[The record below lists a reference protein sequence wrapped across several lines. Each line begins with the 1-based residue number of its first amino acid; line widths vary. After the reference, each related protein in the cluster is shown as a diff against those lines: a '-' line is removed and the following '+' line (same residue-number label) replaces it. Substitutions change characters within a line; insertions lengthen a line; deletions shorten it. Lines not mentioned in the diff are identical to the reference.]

1 MKKYIFLI
9 NLTYLM
15 LLASCG
21 EEIEAED
28 IVKKDKVIDY
38 EVVSAIVFDSG
49 VIYDLKEIV
58 YKDGTVKTFFKVG
71 DKVMFDQ
78 EYLNTKLPQ
87 FPKEL
92 SEMMRIIDEY
102 EEAGKDEDAHSV
114 VTNKYKIGMWNYG
127 ITSGGKGF

>member
-38 EVVSAIVFDSG
+38 QVVSAIIFDSG

-58 YKDGTVKTFFKVG
+58 YKDGTVKNFFKVG
-71 DKVMFDQ
+71 VQ
-78 EYLNTKLPQ
+78 GY
-87 FPKEL
+87 
-92 SEMMRIIDEY
+92 
-102 EEAGKDEDAHSV
+102 V
-114 VTNKYKIGMWNYG
+114 
-127 ITSGGKGF
+127 